1 MGKGGGTAPLSRPA
15 APARTPHRPV
25 HGKKKQAAIQ
35 QAQELRKAK
44 KQLQKRHSATTTTT
58 TNTHATENIIPQV
71 SDAMVQHRVLLSC
84 VDRIRSLLPKTDKPT
99 PSSSSQQP
107 RQDRGRDRSADIA
120 RLLPFQPLKRHV
132 LWMTPKE
139 QDASSTLTLTQEL
152 EAFAD
157 YVSVRAT
164 SSSPSPLEA
173 LTRPSPPPF
182 PALTSSTRWRTRH
195 ARGCWTTFATPS
207 TASCPGARGCGRLGR
222 TRRYVVAG
230 FETPPQS
237 VQSHSHHPPL
247 PPHYRD
253 CPST

>member
-1 MGKGGGTAPLSRPA
+1 MGKGGTAPLSRPA

-164 SSSPSPLEA
+164 SSTPSPFEA
-173 LTRPSPPPF
+173 LTRPSPPVPC
-182 PALTSSTRWRTRH
+182 PHQLDPVEDQ
-195 ARGCWTTFATPS
+195 ARQGLLDDVRDAINSKLPR
-207 TASCPGARGCGRLGR
+207 GARMRAFGSYPAVRCRP
-222 TRRYVVAG
+222 V
-230 FETPPQS
+230 
-237 VQSHSHHPPL
+237 
-247 PPHYRD
+247 
-253 CPST
+253 